1 MIEFMLKKLSL
12 FLLFAVFLLPVTKGV
27 NEFVAN
33 NGTLE
38 LGVTNT
44 LKLSTVKLAGNWEFY
59 WNQLLEPNDFKD
71 NSATP
76 KPLYIKVPKS
86 WSSVKVNGQKLPS
99 TGYATYRLVVHKNA
113 DKEKTIYG
121 LKVSTIFSSYKLW
134 INGKLVTTVGKVR
147 KTKGDSSPAFKY
159 QDIPF
164 ILDPAEGSTENIEIV
179 IQVSNYYHQ
188 RCGLHFPIYLSTYN
202 NITAATRWMDIL
214 NLIIIG
220 IILVIGINHL
230 ALYFFRKQDRSNLYF
245 GIVCIVMILR
255 NLSTGDRIITY
266 LFPNIGW
273 EFLLKIDNFSGFG
286 TIPLFA
292 LFIYTLF
299 KDEFPK
305 LLRNIYLYIGVAVTL
320 FVFVTPA
327 IVYGKFRTLFELYVL
342 FGGLYLTFGI
352 LLIATLRKR
361 PYALPTFLGMF
372 ILYSTAINDVLS
384 SMGLI
389 QTAYLAPYGLAVFML
404 IQSIAINNKSAN
416 AINENEKLSDQLQ
429 HEKENLEHKIDE
441 RTRELQSQHDEL
453 LKHQEKEKLQSWVNT
468 GVASINE
475 VLSKNKDN
483 FNQLCKSVLVTLIKY
498 LNAKLGALYILNT
511 DNSDTQYLE
520 LVSDFGL
527 SKEHK
532 SNNMMIPLNS
542 GLIGAAFT
550 NNEIQHLTDIPTD
563 YFRIN
568 SGLGNA
574 TPKSLLIL
582 PLCFE
587 EKVYGIIE
595 LASFKELT
603 TIELEFT
610 SKVATNIASNLN
622 AVKINDRNLFLIQ
635 QFKEQSH
642 IMQEKEERMRQNLE
656 ELEFIREQYETLK
669 RSNISE
675 N

>member
-1 MIEFMLKKLSL
+1 MLKKLSL

-38 LGVTNT
+38 LGVTNA
-44 LKLSTVKLAGNWEFY
+44 LKHNSIKLSGNWEFY

-71 NSATP
+71 NSTTL

-113 DKEKTIYG
+113 DTEKTIYG
-121 LKVSTIFSSYKLW
+121 LKLSTVFSSYNLW
-134 INGKLVTTVGKVR
+134 INGKLVATVGKVG

-179 IQVSNYYHQ
+179 IQVSNFYHQ
-188 RCGLHFPIYLSTYN
+188 RSGLHFPIYLSTYN
-202 NITAATRWMDIL
+202 NLIAATRWMDIL

-230 ALYFFRKQDRSNLYF
+230 ALYLFRKQDRSNLYF

-266 LFPNIGW
+266 LFPNISW
-273 EFLLKIDNFSGFG
+273 ELLLKIDNFSGFG

-305 LLRNIYLYIGVAVTL
+305 LLRNIYLYIGVAITL
-320 FVFVTPA
+320 FVLVTPA
-327 IVYGKFRTLFELYVL
+327 IVYGKLRTLFELYVL

-361 PYALPTFLGMF
+361 PYALPAFLGMF

-429 HEKENLEHKIDE
+429 HEKENLEHRIEE

-453 LKHQEKEKLQSWVNT
+453 LKHQEKEKLQSWINT
-468 GVASINE
+468 GIANINE
-475 VLSKNKDN
+475 VLSKNKEN
-483 FNQLCKSVLVTLIKY
+483 FNQLCKSVLVSMLKY
-498 LNAKLGALYILNT
+498 LDAKLGALYILNT
-511 DNSDTQYLE
+511 DNSDSPYLE
-520 LVSDFGL
+520 LVSDYGL
-527 SKEHK
+527 SNEHK
-532 SNNMMIPLNS
+532 NNNLMLPTNG
-542 GLIGAAFT
+542 GLIGASFS
-550 NNEIQHLTDIPTD
+550 NNEIQHLTDIPED
-563 YFRIN
+563 YFKIN
-568 SGLGNA
+568 SGLGNS

-582 PLCFE
+582 PLCFD

-603 TIELEFT
+603 QVELEFA

-622 AVKINDRNLFLIQ
+622 TVKMNDRNLYLIQ
-635 QFKEQSH
+635 QFKEQSQV
-642 IMQEKEERMRQNLE
+642 MQEKEDRMRQNLE
-656 ELEFIREQYETLK
+656 ELEYIREQYDSLRK
-669 RSNISE
+669 GKIIDN
-675 N
+675 

>member
-1 MIEFMLKKLSL
+1 MLKKLSL
-12 FLLFAVFLLPVTKGV
+12 FLLFAVLLLPDTKGV
-27 NEFVAN
+27 NEFIAN
-33 NGTLE
+33 NGTIE
-38 LGVTNT
+38 FGATNA
-44 LKLSTVKLAGNWEFY
+44 LKQNTIKLAGNWEFY
-59 WNQLLEPNDFKD
+59 WNQLLEPNDFKN
-71 NSATP
+71 NSTTP

-99 TGYATYRLVVHKNA
+99 TGYATYRLVVHKNV
-113 DKEKTIYG
+113 DTEKTIYG

-134 INGKLVTTVGKVR
+134 INGKLVATVGKVG

-164 ILDPAEGSTENIEIV
+164 ILDPAEGSTNNIEIV
-179 IQVSNYYHQ
+179 IQVSNFHHQ

-230 ALYFFRKQDRSNLYF
+230 ALYLFRKQDKSNLYF

-305 LLRNIYLYIGVAVTL
+305 LLRNIYLYIGVVVTL

-327 IVYGKFRTLFELYVL
+327 FVYGKFRTVFELYVL

-361 PYALPTFLGMF
+361 PYALPAFLGMF

-429 HEKENLEHKIDE
+429 HEKENLEHRIEE

-468 GVASINE
+468 GIANINE
-475 VLSKNKDN
+475 VLSKNKEN
-483 FNQLCKSVLVTLIKY
+483 FNQLCKSVLVSMLKY
-498 LNAKLGALYILNT
+498 LDAKLGALYILNT
-511 DNSDTQYLE
+511 DNSDSPYLE
-520 LVSDFGL
+520 LISDYGL
-527 SKEHK
+527 SNEHK
-532 SNNMMIPLNS
+532 NNNLMLPTNS
-542 GLIGAAFT
+542 GLIGASFS
-550 NNEIQHLTDIPTD
+550 NNEIQHLTDIPED
-563 YFRIN
+563 YFKIS
-568 SGLGNA
+568 SGLGNS

-582 PLCFE
+582 PLCFD

-603 TIELEFT
+603 PFELEFA

-622 AVKINDRNLFLIQ
+622 TVKMNDRNLFLIQ
-635 QFKEQSH
+635 QFKEQSQ
-642 IMQEKEERMRQNLE
+642 IMKEKEDRMRQSLE
-656 ELEFIREQYETLK
+656 ELEYIREQYDSLK
-669 RSNISE
+669 KGKIIDN
-675 N
+675 